1 MDDIRFFIKRV
12 APKDS
17 IKLYIKYNDTHT
29 AYKYKYYDNLL
40 IFNEYFPIDY
50 EEDNKIELIIGKNKY
65 DNYNDIQLILFELF
79 DYKTIEYIDIYLQK
93 KVIKNNIYIEDIY
106 DDYYDDIN
114 DKLICT
120 RLLKLKDNTLSFKL
134 KFIILNKTDI
144 KLYYKNDIISDF
156 DNILKKIDEIITLN

>member
-1 MDDIRFFIKRV
+1 MDDIRLFIKKIV
-12 APKDS
+12 PKDS
-17 IKLYIKYNDTHT
+17 IKLSIKYNDNYNT
-29 AYKYKYYDNLL
+29 YKYKYYDNLL

-156 DNILKKIDEIITLN
+156 DNILKKIDEIISLN

>member
-1 MDDIRFFIKRV
+1 MDDIRLFIKKIV
-12 APKDS
+12 PKDS
-17 IKLYIKYNDTHT
+17 IKLSIKYNDNYNT
-29 AYKYKYYDNLL
+29 YKYKYYDNLL

-114 DKLICT
+114 YCYNLT
-120 RLLKLKDNTLSFKL
+120 
-134 KFIILNKTDI
+134 
-144 KLYYKNDIISDF
+144 
-156 DNILKKIDEIITLN
+156 EE